1 MKRLLAETDEKRL
14 RPTKKTDKQKT
25 KIKMEVFDMLPVMN
39 RNLWMPEEFNDFFD
53 TDFMPRVSATAPA
66 INVKESEKDYTVEL
80 AAPGLTKDDFNVN
93 IDNDGNLHIK
103 IENKS
108 NKKDE
113 DKKSHYLRR
122 EFSYSKYEQT
132 LLLPDDVEKDKIA
145 ASVNH
150 GVLTVELP
158 KLVKAEEKTARQ
170 IEIK

>member
-1 MKRLLAETDEKRL
+1 
-14 RPTKKTDKQKT
+14 
-25 KIKMEVFDMLPVMN
+25 MLPVMN
-39 RNLWMPEEFNDFFD
+39 RNLWMPEDFNDFFD